1 MYPIYPNKTHNLS
14 LFPRVYNSVASQ
26 NSLLQLWHSRL
37 GHPNHQVLSLALS
50 SLLPFANKCI
60 NILQS
65 CTHCLHGKMHRL
77 PFGTSKFVANSPF
90 ELVRSDLWGP
100 TPNSVNQY
108 VIFVDH
114 FTKFTWLYLLV
125 NKSKVFT
132 KFQHFK
138 SMVEKQFST
147 KIKTFRSDGGG
158 EYTSHPFK

>member
-1 MYPIYPNKTHNLS
+1 
-14 LFPRVYNSVASQ
+14 
-26 NSLLQLWHSRL
+26 
-37 GHPNHQVLSLALS
+37 
-50 SLLPFANKCI
+50 
-60 NILQS
+60 
-65 CTHCLHGKMHRL
+65 MHRL
-77 PFGTSKFVANSPF
+77 PFGTSKFVATSPF
-90 ELVRSDLWGP
+90 ELVHSDLWGS